1 IFIKINSV
9 KIMKV
14 YVTALK
20 SNKQRYEYINTHLR
34 TLNIDYEII
43 DAVDKKN
50 ISDDDLRNYYNI
62 NDLNKIFCSIK
73 IGETANKMSREIA
86 YNEFLKTNE
95 KSALFLEDDVIL
107 PKNISEI
114 LGKLE
119 QKIRDDEVILLDYRT
134 ANSSYKIGISTV
146 NSEKINNKILA
157 YPLQLDGLVGGAAY
171 ILSRKVAEN
180 FINLKL
186 YQNLFTLDN
195 WDYYYNNNAFAQ
207 LRVLY
212 PVVIKLK
219 PFASSIGYVPTY
231 GWGYKIKNLI
241 EKNKIPFFYN
251 LMMMKRKLF
260 HNTVFNQFY
269 LTDKKSPL
277 DIESVNY

>member
-1 IFIKINSV
+1 
-9 KIMKV
+9 MKV

-171 ILSRKVAEN
+171 ILSRRVAEN

-212 PVVIKLK
+212 PVIIRLK
-219 PFASSIGYVPTY
+219 PFASSIGYVPTNS
-231 GWGYKIKNLI
+231 WGYKIKNLI

-251 LMMMKRKLF
+251 LIIMKRKLF

>member
-1 IFIKINSV
+1 
-9 KIMKV
+9 MKV

-73 IGETANKMSREIA
+73 IGNTANKMSREIA
-86 YNEFLKTNE
+86 YNEFLRTNE

-171 ILSRKVAEN
+171 ILSRRVAEN

-186 YQNLFTLDN
+186 YQNLYTIDN
-195 WDYYYNNNAFAQ
+195 WSNFYNSNVFSQ

-212 PVVIKLK
+212 PVIIRLK
-219 PFASSIGYVPTY
+219 PFASSIGYVPTNS
-231 GWGYKIKNLI
+231 WGYKIKNLI

-251 LMMMKRKLF
+251 LIIMKRKLF

>member
-1 IFIKINSV
+1 
-9 KIMKV
+9 MKV

-73 IGETANKMSREIA
+73 IGNTANKMSREIA
-86 YNEFLKTNE
+86 YNEFLRTNE

-134 ANSSYKIGISTV
+134 VNSSYKIGISTV

-180 FINLKL
+180 FINLKV
-186 YQNLFTLDN
+186 YQNLYTIDN
-195 WDYYYNNNAFAQ
+195 WSNFYNSNVFSQ

-212 PVVIKLK
+212 PVIIRLK
-219 PFASSIGYVPTY
+219 PFASSIGYVPTNS
-231 GWGYKIKNLI
+231 WGYKIKNLI

-251 LMMMKRKLF
+251 LMMMKQKLF

-277 DIESVNY
+277 DREAVNY

>member
-1 IFIKINSV
+1 MKI
-9 KIMKV
+9 

-73 IGETANKMSREIA
+73 IGNTANKMSREIA
-86 YNEFLKTNE
+86 YNEFLRTNE

-171 ILSRKVAEN
+171 ILSRRVAEN

-219 PFASSIGYVPTY
+219 PFASSIGYVPTDS
-231 GWGYKIKNLI
+231 WGYKIKNLI
-241 EKNKIPFFYN
+241 EKNKIPLFYN
-251 LMMMKRKLF
+251 LIILKRKMF
-260 HNTVFNQFY
+260 NYIVFKQFY

-277 DIESVNY
+277 DKDSIEY

>member
-1 IFIKINSV
+1 
-9 KIMKV
+9 MKV

-73 IGETANKMSREIA
+73 IGNTANKMSREIA
-86 YNEFLKTNE
+86 YNEFLRTNE

-180 FINLKL
+180 FINLKV
-186 YQNLFTLDN
+186 YQNLYTIDN
-195 WDYYYNNNAFAQ
+195 WSNFYNSNVFSQ

-212 PVVIKLK
+212 PVIIRLK
-219 PFASSIGYVPTY
+219 PFASSIGYVPTNS
-231 GWGYKIKNLI
+231 WGYKIKNLI

-251 LMMMKRKLF
+251 LIIMKRKLF

>member
-1 IFIKINSV
+1 MKI
-9 KIMKV
+9 

-73 IGETANKMSREIA
+73 IGNTANKMSREIA
-86 YNEFLKTNE
+86 YNEFLRTNE

-180 FINLKL
+180 FINLKV
-186 YQNLFTLDN
+186 YQNLYTIDN
-195 WDYYYNNNAFAQ
+195 WSNFYNSNVFSQ

-212 PVVIKLK
+212 PVIIRLK
-219 PFASSIGYVPTY
+219 PFASSIGYVPTNS
-231 GWGYKIKNLI
+231 WGYKIKNLI

>member
-1 IFIKINSV
+1 MKI
-9 KIMKV
+9 

-73 IGETANKMSREIA
+73 IGNTANKMSREIA
-86 YNEFLKTNE
+86 YNEFLRTNE

-180 FINLKL
+180 FINLKV
-186 YQNLFTLDN
+186 YQNLYTIDN
-195 WDYYYNNNAFAQ
+195 WSNFYNSNVFSQ

-212 PVVIKLK
+212 PVIIRLK
-219 PFASSIGYVPTY
+219 PFASSIGYVPTNS
-231 GWGYKIKNLI
+231 WGYKIKI
-241 EKNKIPFFYN
+241 
-251 LMMMKRKLF
+251 
-260 HNTVFNQFY
+260 
-269 LTDKKSPL
+269 
-277 DIESVNY
+277 

>member
-1 IFIKINSV
+1 
-9 KIMKV
+9 MKV

-73 IGETANKMSREIA
+73 IGNTANKMSREIA
-86 YNEFLKTNE
+86 YNEFLRTNE

-134 ANSSYKIGISTV
+134 VNSSYKIGISTV

-180 FINLKL
+180 FINLKV
-186 YQNLFTLDN
+186 YQNLYTIDN
-195 WDYYYNNNAFAQ
+195 WSNFYNSNVFSQ

-212 PVVIKLK
+212 PVIIRLK
-219 PFASSIGYVPTY
+219 PFASSIGYVPTNS
-231 GWGYKIKNLI
+231 WGYKIKNLI

-251 LMMMKRKLF
+251 LIIMKRKLF

-277 DIESVNY
+277 DREAVNY

>member
-1 IFIKINSV
+1 NSV

-20 SNKQRYEYINTHLR
+20 SNKQRYEYINSHLR
-34 TLNIDYEII
+34 TLNIDYKTI
-43 DAVDKKN
+43 DAIDKKE
-50 ISDDDLRNYYNI
+50 ISDDDIRNYYKLD
-62 NDLNKIFCSIK
+62 DLNEIFSTIN
-73 IGETANKMSREIA
+73 IGNTANKMSREIA
-86 YNEFLKTNE
+86 YNEFLRTNE

-171 ILSRKVAEN
+171 ILSRRVAEN

>member
-1 IFIKINSV
+1 MKI
-9 KIMKV
+9 

-73 IGETANKMSREIA
+73 IGNTANKMSREIA
-86 YNEFLKTNE
+86 YNEFLRTNE

-134 ANSSYKIGISTV
+134 VNSSYKIGISTV

-180 FINLKL
+180 FINLKV
-186 YQNLFTLDN
+186 YQNLYTIDN
-195 WDYYYNNNAFAQ
+195 WSNFYNSNVFSQ

-212 PVVIKLK
+212 PVIIRLK
-219 PFASSIGYVPTY
+219 PFASSIGYVPTNS
-231 GWGYKIKNLI
+231 WGYKIKNLI

-251 LMMMKRKLF
+251 LIIMKRKLF

>member
-1 IFIKINSV
+1 
-9 KIMKV
+9 MKV

-20 SNKQRYEYINTHLR
+20 SNKQRYEYINSHLE
-34 TLNIDYEII
+34 TLNLDYKIV
-43 DAVDKKN
+43 DAIDKKE
-50 ISDDDLRNYYNI
+50 ISEDEIRNYYMLD
-62 NDLNKIFCSIK
+62 DLNKIFCSLK
-73 IGETANKMSREIA
+73 IGSTANKMSREIA
-86 YNEFLKTNE
+86 YNEFLKTDE

-114 LGKLE
+114 LEKLE
-119 QKIRDDEVILLDYRT
+119 QKIRDNEVILLDYRT
-134 ANSSYKIGISTV
+134 VNSSYKIGISTV

-157 YPLQLDGLVGGAAY
+157 YPLQLDGLVGSAAY
-171 ILSRKVAEN
+171 ILPRKVAEN
-180 FINLKL
+180 FINLKV
-186 YQNLFTLDN
+186 YQNLYTIDN
-195 WDYYYNNNAFAQ
+195 WSNFYNSNVFSQ

-212 PVVIKLK
+212 PVIIRLK
-219 PFASSIGYVPTY
+219 PFASSIGYVPTNS
-231 GWGYKIKNLI
+231 WGYKIKNLI

-251 LMMMKRKLF
+251 LIIMKRKLF

>member
-1 IFIKINSV
+1 
-9 KIMKV
+9 MKV

-73 IGETANKMSREIA
+73 IGNTANKMSREIA

-180 FINLKL
+180 FINLKV
-186 YQNLFTLDN
+186 YQNLYTIDN
-195 WDYYYNNNAFAQ
+195 WSNFYNSNVFSQ

-212 PVVIKLK
+212 PVIIRLK
-219 PFASSIGYVPTY
+219 PFASSIGYVPTNS
-231 GWGYKIKNLI
+231 WGYKIKNLI

-251 LMMMKRKLF
+251 LIIMKRKLF

>member
-1 IFIKINSV
+1 
-9 KIMKV
+9 MKV

-73 IGETANKMSREIA
+73 IGNTANKMSREIA
-86 YNEFLKTNE
+86 YNEFLRTNE

-134 ANSSYKIGISTV
+134 VNSSYKIGISTV

-180 FINLKL
+180 FINLKV
-186 YQNLFTLDN
+186 YQNLYTIDN
-195 WDYYYNNNAFAQ
+195 WSNFYNSNVFSQ

-212 PVVIKLK
+212 PVIIRLK
-219 PFASSIGYVPTY
+219 PFASSIGYVPTNS
-231 GWGYKIKNLI
+231 WGYKIKNLI

-251 LMMMKRKLF
+251 LIIMKRKLF

>member
-1 IFIKINSV
+1 MKI
-9 KIMKV
+9 

-34 TLNIDYEII
+34 TLNVDYKII
-43 DAVDKKN
+43 DAIDKKE
-50 ISDDDLRNYYNI
+50 ISEDEIRNYYMLD
-62 NDLNKIFCSIK
+62 DLNKIFSSIS
-73 IGETANKMSREIA
+73 IGNTALKMSKEIA
-86 YNEFLKTNE
+86 YNEFLKTDE

-114 LGKLE
+114 LEKLE
-119 QKIRDDEVILLDYRT
+119 QKIRDNEVILLDYRT
-134 ANSSYKIGISTV
+134 VNSSYKIGISTV

-157 YPLQLDGLVGGAAY
+157 YPLQLEGLVGGAAY
-171 ILSRKVAEN
+171 ILPRKVAEN

-186 YQNLFTLDN
+186 YQKLFANDN
-195 WDYYYNNNAFAQ
+195 WNNLYNNNAFAQ

-212 PVVIKLK
+212 PVIIKLK
-219 PFASSIGYVPTY
+219 PFASSIGYVPTNS
-231 GWGYKIKNLI
+231 WGYKIKNLI

-251 LMMMKRKLF
+251 LIIMKRKLF